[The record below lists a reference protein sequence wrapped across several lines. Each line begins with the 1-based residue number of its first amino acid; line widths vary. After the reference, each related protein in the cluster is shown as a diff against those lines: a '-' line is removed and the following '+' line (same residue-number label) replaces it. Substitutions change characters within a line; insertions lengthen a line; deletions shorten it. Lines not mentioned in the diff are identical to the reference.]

1 MPSKRRLFV
10 LSFDGVK
17 RFFEIV
23 SRGIAEEDE
32 TNLVGLP
39 SSRQRALHAVA
50 HDARALIHRKAGDA
64 GADRGHRNR
73 AHAMLVCESERIVHR
88 RAQRIDC
95 GAATQLHARRMDDGV
110 RGQLSPTC
118 DRGLANLDRS
128 RSIALALDRRT
139 AALANR
145 AGHSAA
151 KQQVVVG
158 RVDDGINMLLHKIS
172 RNDQDARRRHSSTS
186 ATLSSNSSRVALAMP
201 LTPIDEMV
209 IDAHATP
216 HTRASCSPPGCPPV
230 LNHRASMPPASASPA
245 PVVSTTGLSVNAGT
259 CITPYSVYA
268 ARPSA
273 PCLRTSPNSHH
284 WRRNSS
290 GSLPPSAANSSWLQ
304 KNQPARRRTSLDSG
318 GRAWTYDSMASAAS
332 SSTGC
337 SIPVSCAWRSGRI
350 DPTKAQP
357 LK

>member
-73 AHAMLVCESERIVHR
+73 AHSMLVCESERIVHR

-110 RGQLSPTC
+110 RGQLSPTP
-118 DRGLANLDRS
+118 APP
-128 RSIALALDRRT
+128 
-139 AALANR
+139 AAR
-145 AGHSAA
+145 
-151 KQQVVVG
+151 VG
-158 RVDDGINMLLHKIS
+158 
-172 RNDQDARRRHSSTS
+172 A
-186 ATLSSNSSRVALAMP
+186 
-201 LTPIDEMV
+201 
-209 IDAHATP
+209 
-216 HTRASCSPPGCPPV
+216 PPV
-230 LNHRASMPPASASPA
+230 LNQRASMPPASASPA
-245 PVVSTTGLSVNAGT
+245 PVVSTTGLSVSAGT
-259 CITPYSVYA
+259 CTTPYSVYA

-273 PCLRTSPNSHH
+273 PCLRTSPSSHH

-332 SSTGC
+332 SST
-337 SIPVSCAWRSGRI
+337 
-350 DPTKAQP
+350 
-357 LK
+357 